1 MRATT
6 ARATRT
12 AWIAAASNLLVLG
25 LALSWAG
32 APSARAAA
40 AAAPAAA
47 AGAAAGGV
55 DASGPYQL
63 IHSAANAILMDLD
76 ANRAAYRRD
85 PSRLHALIDRVLLP
99 HFDTQLAARAV
110 LGRHWNTITPSQRS
124 HFITAFY
131 NSLIRNYGDALLDF
145 TANQMQVLP
154 YRGSAGAKYAVVN
167 TRVRKSDGSLVSVNY
182 NLENTAQGWKVWDV
196 VIEGISYDKS
206 FQQDFGEQIDRQGI
220 DAVIKRLEQGATPA
234 AIQHTAAP
242 AAHPAGH

>member
-1 MRATT
+1 MRTTT
-6 ARATRT
+6 ARTTRT

-25 LALSWAG
+25 LALAWAG
-32 APSARAAA
+32 APAAQAAA
-40 AAAPAAA
+40 AAAPA
-47 AGAAAGGV
+47 GAAASGGAV

-63 IHSAANAILMDLD
+63 IHSAANSILMDLD
-76 ANRAAYRRD
+76 ANRAEYRRD
-85 PSRLHALIDRVLLP
+85 PSKLHALIDRVLLP

-110 LGRHWNTITPSQRS
+110 LGRHWNMATPEQRS

-154 YRGSAGAKYAVVN
+154 YRGSASAKYAVVN

-182 NLENTAQGWKVWDV
+182 NLENTGQGWKVWDV

-234 AIQHTAAP
+234 AIQRTTAP